1 MYRKSVLF
9 AIALGFC
16 LVPAVQALNIIWIS
30 ESIDINSDGNPDDY
44 QWVPWLQGLGYNLD
58 VQRGNWS
65 TLDAAKIAALNA
77 ADLIIFSRTTTSAN
91 FCTDSTEITQWNSI
105 TKPILLTH
113 AYIARNSRN
122 LWVNSATI
130 NNLVGPMMQVQVSSH
145 PIFTGIKLDANGQ
158 VSVVDGT
165 TGSGQTS
172 FIGTLD
178 VGSGKVLASTAT
190 GTNAWIV
197 EWQPGSA
204 FYAGAGT
211 PAAKRMLFSAGTQ
224 EVSPTPQGAFNLTED
239 GKKMFNNAIRYM
251 AGLSL
256 DLGGPTNPSPADKA
270 TDVIRDAVLGWKA
283 GEFART
289 HDVYFG
295 TSLDAVSNASRTAAS
310 GVLVSQGQDANAYD
324 PAGLL
329 AFGQTYYWRTDEVNA
344 PPTDSKIFKGP
355 VWSFTSEPFAYPI
368 SGTIKATA
376 SSSLT
381 AAMGPE
387 KTINGSGLSATG
399 EHSTASSDMWL
410 SKKGTTPIWI
420 QYEFDKSYKLS
431 QMWVWNSNQAV
442 EPTVGFGAK
451 DVKVETSVD
460 GTNWTALA
468 NAPEFS
474 QATGEPNY
482 VHNTTVDFGGLPAK
496 FVKLTIN
503 TNWADST
510 KQAGLS
516 EVRFFYVPVK
526 AFGPAPADAGTGVA
540 INGVLNW
547 RSGRE
552 AVKHN
557 VTIGSDA
564 TAVASGA
571 VVSKTVTDHS
581 FSLASLGLEYG
592 RTYYWKVD
600 EVNDAAA
607 TQVWAGDVWSFTTT
621 TYGVVDDFESY
632 NDLCNRVF
640 FGWIDGFGYSAFADC
655 GVSANL
661 GNATGS
667 TVGNINAPFAEQTI
681 VHSGRQS
688 MPMSYNNAQS
698 PFYSETQHEWQTA
711 QSWTGGGANTLTVWV
726 RGDAPA
732 FLETSPG
739 TIVMNGMG
747 TDIWNNADEGR
758 FVWKTLKGNGSILA
772 KVEAVAN
779 TNAWAKAGVMIR
791 GSLDAGST
799 YAFACV
805 SASSGVAFQHRDTAA
820 GAAAGD
826 TVTPVLTAPYWVKVT
841 RNGTAF
847 TAQRSVDS
855 VTWVDITPATAFT
868 ITMSNDVYIG
878 LAVTS
883 HQTGS
888 VCGAK
893 FSSVGTTGNVTG
905 AWQSADVGTAQ
916 STSGNNPEAFYVAV
930 QDSAGKSNVVTC
942 PDLALISTGNWAQW
956 DIALSQFSSAGINLG
971 SVKKMMLGVGDRSS
985 PKAGGT
991 GKLYIDDIRLTRVA
1005 P

>member
-1 MYRKSVLF
+1 MRKCVILAVVAALCLSPAAWATKIVLVSQTYDVDGNGVQDDKGLEDF
-9 AIALGFC
+9 LIGLGF
-16 LVPAVQALNIIWIS
+16 
-30 ESIDINSDGNPDDY
+30 
-44 QWVPWLQGLGYNLD
+44 D
-58 VQRGNWS
+58 VDVNRGNWT
-65 TLDAAKIAALNA
+65 TLDAAKIATLNA
-77 ADLIIFSRTTTSAN
+77 ADVIIFSRSTASDQY
-91 FCTDSTEITQWNSI
+91 CTDATEINQWNAI
-105 TKPILLTH
+105 TTPILLTH
-113 AYIARNSRN
+113 AYIARNSRC
-122 LWVNSATI
+122 LWINSTTI
-130 NNLVGPMMQVQVSSH
+130 NNLVGPMMAVQVPSH
-145 PIFTGIKLDANGQ
+145 PMFAGVKLDSNNQ
-158 VSVVDGT
+158 VSAVDGT
-165 TGSGQTS
+165 TGTGQTS
-172 FIGTLD
+172 FMGTLD
-178 VGSGKVLASTAT
+178 VGSGKVLATTAT
-190 GTNAWIV
+190 GTNSWIV

-204 FYAGAGT
+204 FYAGSGT
-211 PAAKRMLFSAGTQ
+211 PADKRMLFCMCTQ
-224 EVSPTPQGAFNLTED
+224 ESGATPQGAFNLTED
-239 GKKMFNNAIRYM
+239 GKKLLGNAIRYL

-256 DLGGPTNPSPADKA
+256 EVGKAGILSPADRA
-270 TDVIRDAVLGWKA
+270 TDVVRDAALSWKA
-283 GEFART
+283 GEFSRT

-295 TSLDAVSNASRTAAS
+295 TSFDDVNSAERGSPR
-310 GVLVSQGQDANAYD
+310 GVLVSQGQDAIAYD

-329 AFGQTYYWRTDEVNA
+329 DFGQTYYWRIDEVNA
-344 PPTDSKIFKGP
+344 PPTDSKIFKGA
-355 VWSFTSEPFAYPI
+355 VWSFTAEPFAYPI
-368 SGTIKATA
+368 TGTIKATA

-387 KTINGSGLSATG
+387 KTINGSGLSATD
-399 EHSTASSDMWL
+399 EHSTASSDTWL

-420 QYEFDKSYKLS
+420 QYEFDKTYKLYE
-431 QMWVWNSNQAV
+431 MWVWNSNQAV
-442 EPTVGFGAK
+442 EATVGFGAQ

-460 GTNWTALA
+460 GTNWIALA
-468 NAPEFS
+468 NAPAFN

-482 VHNTTVDFGGLPAK
+482 VHNTTVDFGGLSAQ

-526 AFGPAPADAGTGVA
+526 AFGPTPADAGTGVA

-564 TAVASGA
+564 AAVANGAVASQ
-571 VVSKTVTDHS
+571 TVTDHS

-600 EVNDAAA
+600 EVNEAAA
-607 TQVWAGDVWSFTTT
+607 TQVWAGDVWSFTTIG
-621 TYGVVDDFESY
+621 YGVVDDFESY
-632 NDLCNRVF
+632 NDLCNRIF

-655 GVSANL
+655 GVAANL

-688 MPMSYNNAQS
+688 MPMSYDNAKS

-758 FVWKTLKGNGSILA
+758 FVYKTLKGNGSILA
-772 KVEAVAN
+772 KVDAVAN

-805 SASSGVAFQHRDTAA
+805 SATSGVAFQHRDTAA
-820 GAAAGD
+820 GAAVGD

-847 TAQRSVDS
+847 TAQRSLDG

-868 ITMSNDVYIG
+868 ITMANDVFIG

-888 VCGAK
+888 VCGTK
-893 FSSVGTTGNVTG
+893 LSSVSTTGNVTG
-905 AWQSADVGTAQ
+905 AWQTADMGVAQ
-916 STSGNNPEAFYVAV
+916 STSGNTPEAFYAAV
-930 QDSAGKSNVVTC
+930 QDSAGKTKVVTC
-942 PDLALISTGNWAQW
+942 PDLAVISTGNWAQW
-956 DIALSQFSSAGINLG
+956 DIALSQFSSAGVNLG
-971 SVKKMMLGVGDRSS
+971 SVKKMMVGVGDPSS